1 MTEVIKN
8 KSTDNRTPDIRG
20 NYKPQGAVV
29 ISSFQSILDNID
41 KHIQSLEWKTDT
53 GHVLHGVLHRD
64 GSRVLLNINSKELS
78 QRIEFNYIYHEGN
91 LGSRRLLYPFDF
103 RGSKSIPPT
112 SLSNSWPIEVSM
124 LIDEQ
129 KIPEVAPGTQVSYT
143 YDSFL
148 WSKVPESETEQS
160 EHYLLMERLKN
171 FKTSLGSVT
180 ISLDIYER
188 HATHPAKL
196 EKRMDTISI
205 TIESDKA
212 LSDKEIR
219 MWHIRFS
226 QLLAFIHKERVVL
239 RAIHRGFDNILVPS
253 FVEEYEEANYAYRE
267 PIGVSDFV
275 EIIEKILPKFV
286 DNYEE
291 TANLLEDLVQYY
303 HDYPLDPP
311 DNIQL
316 LRLFSGLEQCV
327 NHYWSNNPQPKKALS
342 AEEET
347 RRKEFDGL
355 LDVITSNSS
364 VTPGLKKYLKGK
376 PKRYYITPDN
386 PASAK
391 SRIATFGEFIVNEFN
406 IFSYLRGEDNADIIW
421 KMRNT
426 VAHGFYDGEIKKE
439 FYKRRDDF
447 GQAIEQSIRL
457 YILHLLGVDR
467 DSAVKHK
474 EPLKARVFNG
484 L

>member
-1 MTEVIKN
+1 M
-8 KSTDNRTPDIRG
+8 
-20 NYKPQGAVV
+20 V

-64 GSRVLLNINSKELS
+64 GNQVLLNINSQELS

-103 RGSKSIPPT
+103 RGSKSIPHT
-112 SLSNSWPIEVSM
+112 SLSDSWPIEVSM

-129 KIPEVAPGTQVSYT
+129 KIPELAPDTQVSYA

-160 EHYLLMERLKN
+160 EHDLLMERLKN
-171 FKTSLGSVT
+171 LKTSLGSVT
-180 ISLDIYER
+180 ISLDISER
-188 HATHPAKL
+188 HSTHPAKL

-239 RAIHRGFDNILVPS
+239 RAIRRGFDNILVPS

-275 EIIEKILPKFV
+275 EIIEKILPTFV
-286 DNYEE
+286 DSYEE

-327 NHYWSNNPQPKKALS
+327 NHFWSNNPQPERALS
-342 AEEET
+342 TEEET
-347 RRKEFDGL
+347 RSKEFDDL
-355 LDVITSNSS
+355 LGAIKSTPTIT
-364 VTPGLKKYLKGK
+364 PRLKKYLKGM
-376 PKRYYITPDN
+376 PKKYYITPDN

-391 SRIATFGEFIVNEFN
+391 KRIAAFGDFIVNKFEL
-406 IFSYLRGEDNADIIW
+406 FSYLRSEKNVDVIW
-421 KMRNT
+421 KMRGT

-447 GQAIEQSIRL
+447 GQAIEQAVRL
-457 YILHLLGVDR
+457 YILHVLGVDR
-467 DSAVKHK
+467 DTGVKHK